1 MQLIKGKYNM
11 RKMMIIILGV
21 LILTACKP
29 DMANFEIYTSDVVLA
44 QTEVVEI
51 SAQFKFGILSD
62 DDDGTLEKVVET
74 AKKFLPADS
83 EFSISNKDFGQT
95 LFVETT
101 IPMGTKDI
109 IEDYVSK
116 NKSVLYVQIGKAG
129 QIKILESAY
138 LSQLS
143 DEISDLNLMLSVKF
157 PGGENVVRVVN
168 DLSKKQSVSAY
179 AVFVLGKPYYFFNKN
194 IKKRGSVEINFPG
207 GDGSIY
213 SELSPLFSI
222 NQTDE

>member
-11 RKMMIIILGV
+11 RKVIIFLGV

-29 DMANFEIYTSDVVLA
+29 DEANFEIYASDVVLA

-51 SAQFKFGILSD
+51 AAKFKFGILSN
-62 DDDGTLEKVVET
+62 DDDGTLEKVVKT
-74 AKKFLPADS
+74 AKRFLPPDS

-101 IPMGTKDI
+101 IPMGTKNI
-109 IEDYVSK
+109 VEDYVSK

-129 QIKILESAY
+129 QITILESAY
-138 LSQLS
+138 LDQLS
-143 DEISDLNLMLSVKF
+143 DEISDINLMLSVKF
-157 PGGENVVRVVN
+157 PGGDNVVRVVN
-168 DLSKKQSVSAY
+168 DLSKKQSVKAY
-179 AVFVLGKPYYFFNKN
+179 AVFVLGKPYYFYNKN
-194 IKKRGSVEINFPG
+194 IKKRASVEINFSG